1 MKPATRKA
9 LMLASGLLLQ
19 AHSALAADSVA
30 SHLGPIAGVAGD
42 VQTYVYYLAIFVC
55 IISLL
60 VIWATGN
67 LARAANKVEEAIRAR
82 QNKQGWLI
90 DAFIV
95 LVGFI
100 FLFGYVIP
108 KLSALLGVA

>member
-1 MKPATRKA
+1 MKSSTRKA
-9 LMLASGLLLQ
+9 LILASGVLLQ
-19 AHSALAADSVA
+19 AHTVLAADSVA
-30 SHLGPIAGVAGD
+30 SHLGPVAGIAGD
-42 VQTYVYYLAIFVC
+42 IQTYVYYLAIFVC

-60 VIWATGN
+60 IIWATGN
-67 LARAANKVEEAIRAR
+67 LARAANKIEEALNAR
-82 QNKQGWLI
+82 RNKQGWII

-95 LVGFI
+95 LVAFV